1 MLKNF
6 LTKTLPSSNYLFVP
20 VRTNVFKKGMID
32 PIVVKEEL
40 DSISP
45 EDSRHYIKVKPP
57 NTTQS
62 NSILYN
68 QRLE

>member
-1 MLKNF
+1 MLRNF
-6 LTKTLPSSNYLFVP
+6 LTKVLPSSNSLFVP
-20 VRTNVFKKGMID
+20 VRTNVFKAGMIE

-40 DSISP
+40 DSISS
-45 EDSRHYIKVKPP
+45 EDDRHYVKVKPP